1 MYVLVEVGEGWR
13 GERLVYG
20 CREREVV
27 NHSRNLSFFFFWVAN
42 GAKEYDCALETSSG
56 SLKYASSRTATT
68 KTETASEL
76 DADGRVRA

>member
-1 MYVLVEVGEGWR
+1 MYLLKSGKAEG

-27 NHSRNLSFFFFWVAN
+27 NHSRNLSFFFFWAAN
-42 GAKEYDCALETSSG
+42 GVKEYDCALETSSG
-56 SLKYASSRTATT
+56 SLKYASSRTAIT
-68 KTETASEL
+68 KTETTSEL